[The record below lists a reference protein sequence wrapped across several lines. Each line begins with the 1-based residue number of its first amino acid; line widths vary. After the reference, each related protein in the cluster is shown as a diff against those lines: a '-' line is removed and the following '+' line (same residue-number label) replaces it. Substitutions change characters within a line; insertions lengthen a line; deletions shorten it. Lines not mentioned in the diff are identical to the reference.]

1 MLLLGEKLEGKFTI
15 QHFGVAY
22 LQKMAVCE
30 QCVIQS
36 RFFQVTQYKRM
47 RFWWLNTRFE
57 SSNQW
62 QSISE
67 KSFFNKV
74 SFWWLNAYNF
84 FLLCTLWN
92 SRIRWTPSSIRI
104 ILLSACSSAMKVET
118 RLLPK
123 CFGLCPIRLWP
134 MSEESF
140 ID

>member
-15 QHFGVAY
+15 QYFGVAY

-30 QCVIQS
+30 QCVVQS

-67 KSFFNKV
+67 KRFVNKV

-84 FLLCTLWN
+84 FFTLHIVKLKDTLDTQQYWN
-92 SRIRWTPSSIRI
+92 NFI
-104 ILLSACSSAMKVET
+104 ICM
-118 RLLPK
+118 
-123 CFGLCPIRLWP
+123 
-134 MSEESF
+134 
-140 ID
+140 